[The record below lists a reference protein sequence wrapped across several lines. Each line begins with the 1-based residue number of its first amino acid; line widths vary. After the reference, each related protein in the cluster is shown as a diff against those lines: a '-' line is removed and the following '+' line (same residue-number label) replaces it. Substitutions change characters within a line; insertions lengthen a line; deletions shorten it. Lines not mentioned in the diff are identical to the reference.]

1 MNPNPI
7 VITQGVSC
15 SPTLFFP
22 EASCVLSPPHPSPDW
37 RRKTKVGFGGQ
48 TSCRAQVGFGR
59 ADATHRSGETP
70 EWQRPHQNADTHTY
84 THRHT
89 KTHTDTQLHTY
100 KKVERRQNLLRPMQH
115 DILVYFRFLGYH
127 SSFTFYCKE
136 NQSQSPDRIRIYDFL
151 LASLLTLKG
160 KTIQLLNV
168 GC

>member
-1 MNPNPI
+1 M
-7 VITQGVSC
+7 
-15 SPTLFFP
+15 F
-22 EASCVLSPPHPSPDW
+22 SPPHPSPDW

-70 EWQRPHQNADTHTY
+70 EWQRPHQNADTHTDTQRHTQTHNY
-84 THRHT
+84 THT
-89 KTHTDTQLHTY
+89 KKWREDRICYDLCNTTWA
-100 KKVERRQNLLRPMQH
+100 NANSN
-115 DILVYFRFLGYH
+115 ILVYFRFFGYH

-136 NQSQSPDRIRIYDFL
+136 NQSQSPDEIRIYDFL